1 MGGFRAAAALP
12 LGMLYGV
19 SDLAYLILY
28 RLVGYR
34 RKVVRRNLRLA
45 FPEMTDSQLNDIE
58 KKFYRHLCDTF
69 IETLKL
75 AGMSQREFDRRIEY
89 VNVGS
94 VDEAIRAGRPVVLF
108 LGHFGNWE
116 WMQAAGAHFL
126 SRPHAQQVYAP
137 LHNEVME
144 RVMLAIRSRFGSEC
158 VPMQRIVRHLIA
170 QKREGVPTVTAFISD
185 QRPIR
190 PLHHWTTFMGVN
202 TPYMCGGETI
212 GQKIGAEY
220 IYVELTKPRRG
231 HYRMEFKPIRLTP
244 DEIAEGENPYTRRFM
259 CLLEESIRRQPELWL
274 WSHNR
279 WKYTEP
285 VD

>member
-116 WMQAAGAHFL
+116 WMQAIKRHFK
-126 SRPHAQQVYAP
+126 SQPHCQQVYAP
-137 LHNEVME
+137 LHNPVME
-144 RVMLAIRSRFGSEC
+144 RVMLNIRSRFGSESI
-158 VPMQRIVRHLIA
+158 PMQRIVRHLFA
-170 QKREGVPTVTAFISD
+170 TEREGLRTATAFISD
-185 QRPIR
+185 QRPVR

-212 GQKIGAEY
+212 GKKINAEY
-220 IYVELTKPRRG
+220 VYVEITKEKRG
-231 HYRMEFKPIRLTP
+231 HYRIEFKPVVP
-244 DEIAEGENPYTRRFM
+244 PADDSGENPYTRQFM
-259 CLLEESIRRQPELWL
+259 RMLEESIRNHPELWL